1 MEKDMDKKINIPKKG
16 AAKRLAQKLK
26 ELGQRPPPEEL
37 VRKINQADKK
47 KVAIPLRN
55 SKDLDL
61 E

>member
-1 MEKDMDKKINIPKKG
+1 MDKKINIPKKG